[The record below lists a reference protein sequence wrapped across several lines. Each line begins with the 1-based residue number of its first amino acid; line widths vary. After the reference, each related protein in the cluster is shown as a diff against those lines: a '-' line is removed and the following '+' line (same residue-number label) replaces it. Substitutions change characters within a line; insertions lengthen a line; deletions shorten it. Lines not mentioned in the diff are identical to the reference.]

1 LFSLGVRLLCRNLT
15 IYGTV
20 GRFVLFGLWLVAI
33 FSLIYMGIS
42 EMLNHSV
49 SASKTENYELNIAKT
64 DTLYVRLK
72 EDVFIQDSTLW
83 EYERSKI
90 FPDFNNKH

>member
-1 LFSLGVRLLCRNLT
+1 
-15 IYGTV
+15 
-20 GRFVLFGLWLVAI
+20 
-33 FSLIYMGIS
+33 
-42 EMLNHSV
+42 MLNHSV

>member
-1 LFSLGVRLLCRNLT
+1 
-15 IYGTV
+15 
-20 GRFVLFGLWLVAI
+20 
-33 FSLIYMGIS
+33 
-42 EMLNHSV
+42 MLNHSV
-49 SASKTENYELNIAKT
+49 SASKTENYELNIPTT

>member
-1 LFSLGVRLLCRNLT
+1 
-15 IYGTV
+15 
-20 GRFVLFGLWLVAI
+20 
-33 FSLIYMGIS
+33 
-42 EMLNHSV
+42 MLNHSV

-64 DTLYVRLK
+64 DTLSVRLK

-90 FPDFNNKH
+90 FTDFNKKHWWIKKNLS